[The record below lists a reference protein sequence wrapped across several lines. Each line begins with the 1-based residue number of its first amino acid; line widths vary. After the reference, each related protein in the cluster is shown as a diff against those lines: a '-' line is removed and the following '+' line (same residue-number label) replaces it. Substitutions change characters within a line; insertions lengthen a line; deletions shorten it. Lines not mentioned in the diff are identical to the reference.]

1 MKNTIISFIIMYITG
16 VIATA
21 MLFQMECVGIY
32 TEKRKKSRRYKNNID
47 VLFTVSVHDL

>member
-1 MKNTIISFIIMYITG
+1 MKNIIISFIITYITG

-21 MLFQMECVGIY
+21 TLFQMEYVGIY

-47 VLFTVSVHDL
+47 VLFVVSVYDL

>member
-1 MKNTIISFIIMYITG
+1 MKDIIIGFIITYVIG

-21 MLFQMECVGIY
+21 MLFQFEYVGIY

-47 VLFTVSVHDL
+47 VLFIVSVYDL

>member
-1 MKNTIISFIIMYITG
+1 MKDIIISFIITYTTG

-21 MLFQMECVGIY
+21 MLFQVEYVGIY

-47 VLFTVSVHDL
+47 VLFIVSVYDL

>member
-1 MKNTIISFIIMYITG
+1 MKNIIISFIITYVTG
-16 VIATA
+16 VIAAA

-47 VLFTVSVHDL
+47 VLFTVSVLVL